1 MIKNKRLTKTTTP
14 KSGPNSQVP
23 PIKLEEGGMGCGCD
37 ECMETNTR
45 GTKGI
50 QVKGF
55 NFQGVR

>member
-1 MIKNKRLTKTTTP
+1 MIKNKRLTKTIAP

-23 PIKLEEGGMGCGCD
+23 PIKMNSGGDACCS
-37 ECMETNTR
+37 ECVDAR

-55 NFQGVR
+55 NFRGVR